1 MVGISRISLMVP
13 SGQCETDT
21 AGVTRAD
28 RRRSARRGSRRSRSR
43 VTVLGVFGELLI
55 TAGVLI
61 LLFLFWQLWLNDI
74 IVRAEQN
81 EVAHDRSQQWIDE
94 AQASASEDPDEG
106 TSGEPIVPEAPDDT
120 EIFGVMFVPRFGSDY
135 AADVAG
141 GVTRPGTLDPIGLGH
156 YMNTQLPGEPGN
168 FALAGHR
175 TTYGK
180 PLNQIASLR
189 VGDAIVLQTPD
200 GWFTYRFRTL
210 EYVTPTQVDV
220 LNAVPQQDTAEPT
233 DSYITLTA
241 CSPMFSAAERI
252 IAYGVF
258 ESFTPTAAGPPAS
271 LTDPVED

>member
-13 SGQCETDT
+13 SGQSETDA